1 MNTSF
6 TVSTAAD
13 AGETDQLPGI
23 FDALIDLAAGR
34 PQGIILV
41 AALAG
46 GPRCRIDL
54 AGFAR
59 AAGVPRSSLSRA
71 KRQLIA
77 DGILIVH
84 GDGSLSIEEYGRWPS
99 LQSRPELLAWI
110 ARPPADDE
118 TPTAAP

>member
-1 MNTSF
+1 MNP
-6 TVSTAAD
+6 STPVATAD
-13 AGETDQLPGI
+13 AGEIDQLPGI
-23 FDALIDLAAGR
+23 LDALIDLAGGR

-71 KRQLIA
+71 EASIDRRRHLDRSRRWFPLHRRVRPVAITPVEAGVARLDRQ
-77 DGILIVH
+77 
-84 GDGSLSIEEYGRWPS
+84 
-99 LQSRPELLAWI
+99 
-110 ARPPADDE
+110 
-118 TPTAAP
+118 APG